1 MEERVIF
8 ANLLEEFKE
17 LADLKG
23 GRVTREEVE
32 EYFSRAGLTD
42 EQLDMICDYLTG
54 QYITVEGYA
63 AKKKETKQTLLADEA
78 AAGKESASGEDDAPA
93 EMPAGEGLS
102 PQESLERY
110 LDEISMFA
118 MPSEAELKRLFDAA
132 ADGDPSAREEL
143 IRLYLPTI
151 AVMAGEYEGD
161 AIMAEDLIGEG
172 NVDLALAVSE
182 LEHQDN
188 LAAYQALL
196 INRLSDHMQEVIRLS
211 TRASDGTKGA
221 LGKAQHL
228 HDAIR
233 KLTEELEHTVS
244 IDELSAYLEM
254 PREEIIDILNLSG
267 TEEEQVDP
275 GQTKMPWEI

>member
-17 LADLKG
+17 QADLKG
-23 GRVTREEVE
+23 GSVTRGEVE
-32 EYFSRAGLTD
+32 EYFSRAGLSD
-42 EQLDMICDYLTG
+42 EQLDMICDYLTS

-63 AKKKETKQTLLADEA
+63 SQKKASGADSGA
-78 AAGKESASGEDDAPA
+78 AGKAAGKEEVSTEDTPA
-93 EMPAGEGLS
+93 EGDGLS
-102 PQESLERY
+102 PEESLERY
-110 LDEISMFA
+110 LDEISMFS
-118 MPSEAELKRLFDAA
+118 MPPEPELKRLFDAA
-132 ADGDPSAREEL
+132 ADGDAAAREEL

-161 AIMAEDLIGEG
+161 AILAEDLIGEG

-182 LEHQDN
+182 LEHQEN

-196 INRLSDHMQEVIRLS
+196 INRLSDHMQEVIRLN

-267 TEEEQVDP
+267 TGDETQVEP
-275 GQTKMPWEI
+275 GRTKNPWEI

>member
-17 LADLKG
+17 QADLQG
-23 GRVTREEVE
+23 GSVTRQEVE
-32 EYFSRAGLTD
+32 EYFSRAGLSD
-42 EQLDMICDYLTG
+42 EQLDMICDYLTS
-54 QYITVEGYA
+54 QYITVEGYE
-63 AKKKETKQTLLADEA
+63 AKKK
-78 AAGKESASGEDDAPA
+78 ASGAVLSGGEKAGNEETADAEDASSD
-93 EMPAGEGLS
+93 GDGLS
-102 PQESLERY
+102 PGESLELY
-110 LDEISMFA
+110 LNEISMFS
-118 MPSEAELKRLFDAA
+118 MPPEPELKKLFDAA
-132 ADGDPSAREEL
+132 ADGDAAAREEL

-161 AIMAEDLIGEG
+161 AILAEDLIGEG
-172 NVDLALAVSE
+172 NVDLAMAVSE
-182 LEHQDN
+182 LEHQEN

-267 TEEEQVDP
+267 TGDETQVEP
-275 GQTKMPWEI
+275 GQTKKPWEL

>member
-17 LADLKG
+17 QADLKG
-23 GRVTREEVE
+23 GSVTRGEVE
-32 EYFSRAGLTD
+32 EYFSRAGLSK
-42 EQLDMICDYLTG
+42 EQLDMICDYLTS

-63 AKKKETKQTLLADEA
+63 SQKKASGADSG
-78 AAGKESASGEDDAPA
+78 AAGKAAAKEAVSAEDAPA
-93 EMPAGEGLS
+93 EGDGLS
-102 PQESLERY
+102 PEESLERY
-110 LDEISMFA
+110 LDEISMFS
-118 MPSEAELKRLFDAA
+118 MPPEQELKRLFDAA
-132 ADGDPSAREEL
+132 ADGDAAAREEL

-161 AIMAEDLIGEG
+161 AILEEDLIGEG

-182 LEHQDN
+182 LEHQEN

-196 INRLSDHMQEVIRLS
+196 INRLSDHMQEVIRLN

-267 TEEEQVDP
+267 TGDETQVEP
-275 GQTKMPWEI
+275 GRTKNPWEI